1 MSDDECLQFEPNN
14 ATGTDAKPHWQEL
27 LEQVWELN
35 ARAGDLPLDPP
46 ADEVIPQMRE
56 ERTTRILEAGG
67 FPFAG
72 DCQARAEMENQ
83 TLPSALAHDS
93 GQ

>member
-1 MSDDECLQFEPNN
+1 MSDDERLQVEPNN

-46 ADEVIPQMRE
+46 ADEVIRQMRE

-83 TLPSALAHDS
+83 TLPSALAHES